1 VGLDAVR
8 RDPRRRQH
16 RAITRAAQ
24 PCGRRGGLGATGLL
38 AFTVVY
44 LGEHY
49 VTDVIVGLALSEAVR
64 RAEPAILPL
73 VHLGLDVLHEIERR
87 MS

>member
-1 VGLDAVR
+1 MGIDAVR

-16 RAITRAAQ
+16 RSISSADQ
-24 PCGRRGGLGATGLL
+24 PGRRRRAWGCTGLL

-49 VTDVIVGLALSEAVR
+49 VIVGLAVSEAVWH
-64 RAEPAILPL
+64 AEPAILPL
-73 VHLGLDVLHEIERR
+73 VHLGLDALHELERLVT
-87 MS
+87 